1 MSFRLILFII
11 IQIAGLIFFIENLRR
26 VSKRSAEYRL
36 EENRSTLPF
45 GFVRLRHIVI
55 LYVIIYVLW
64 VIFSV
69 FLYSYFIDP
78 SSSLY
83 FNPSNTE
90 IINTTNLNI

>member
-36 EENRSTLPF
+36 EEDRHTLPF
-45 GFVRLRHIVI
+45 GFIRLRHIVI
-55 LYVIIYVLW
+55 LYVVSYIIW
-64 VIFSV
+64 IIFSV
-69 FLYSYFIDP
+69 FMYLYFIDP

-83 FNPSNTE
+83 FNPNNTGA
-90 IINTTNLNI
+90 INTTSLNI